1 MTKADFDAKLLS
13 FDKKITDNKTK
24 HLLVQNELNKLKTFD
39 ASYLRGQSH
48 FEEEGV
54 QNYLIFQPI
63 IRYFK
68 MDMIISVTDYVLL
81 WKSKDYLPKLLNH
94 LPRLII
100 NNKLLLC
107 CQNKSNI
114 CWKLFKTTK
123 NFLHSWKNSKHIY
136 CL

>member
-39 ASYLRGQSH
+39 ASYFRGQSH

-68 MDMIISVTDYVLL
+68 MNMIISVTDYVLL
-81 WKSKDYLPKLLNH
+81 WKSKGL
-94 LPRLII
+94 
-100 NNKLLLC
+100 
-107 CQNKSNI
+107 SA
-114 CWKLFKTTK
+114 KTIEPPTTSD
-123 NFLHSWKNSKHIY
+123 NQQ
-136 CL
+136 